1 MKIKHFIPFFAMAL
15 MGCAG
20 SPEQGIGIKMEN
32 MDTSVAP
39 GTDFYQYAC
48 GGWIKNNPLK
58 PEYPRFGSF
67 DEVAETNREQIKSL
81 IEDLAAE
88 KHENGSVGQKIGDLY
103 ALLMDSVRLN
113 KDGYAPIKN
122 DIERIKAI
130 KDRSE
135 VMPLM
140 AELSIK
146 GSSELFAMYIEADM
160 MDSKKNLVQIYQSG
174 LTLGQKEYY
183 LNDDEAMTKM
193 REAYKKHIVNMF
205 KLIGYSEA
213 DAQKKM
219 NSVLSIETRI
229 AKASKNNVELRDPAS
244 NYHKMSYDEL
254 KKEYTGFDWDKYM
267 SINYIT
273 DLKEISVGQ
282 PEALKEAIAVL
293 NDAPLDQ
300 LKDLLEWKL
309 LTNNSSVLGDKIYAE
324 SFDFFGRTMSGAKEP
339 QPRWK
344 RAVSTVNG
352 VLGDAVGEMYVK
364 KYFPAEAAML
374 APVPSPLQTH
384 SAYLRHIYND
394 DFAIVFV
401 GPCVS
406 KKAEADETP
415 GYPDIAIT
423 FAELRSWLADEGI
436 SLDEIEAEDV
446 DFIPCKAGLST
457 IYPIEGGQIASSSIW
472 SGNAIRSDALAFSG
486 MEQLMS
492 ALDVKEVPLE
502 YFMELLACE
511 GGCINGPGTD
521 GSVSVA
527 ERKKKAS
534 SHTLKRLDEA
544 DLFKGDEEF
553 ARKLLAEG
561 YGILHAASPKA
572 ETGFRSQHSEDEIRR
587 ALVELGKLTK
597 ADELNCGGCGY
608 NTCRDMA
615 IAYLDGMA
623 EVEMCVTKM
632 RKEAES
638 KVDVLLRTIPMGV
651 VIVDSDLQIAD
662 CNTNFLEFFGDMEEG
677 FVDQSILQMVKGLPL
692 ERFVPFADKFR
703 DQFYL
708 SHPGQYRVHFKDKY
722 LRVTFFLVESK
733 RLLGAM
739 FEDITSPTIKRET
752 VVKKA
757 EDVIQ
762 KSLET
767 VQQIASLLGE
777 NAAETEIMLNSL
789 IDAFSVHGTGE
800 GESDFREDEG
810 GDLT

>member
-1 MKIKHFIPFFAMAL
+1 MLSCPVICLGIRKKLGFSAISETAIGAAL
-15 MGCAG
+15 VTEALD
-20 SPEQGIGIKMEN
+20 I
-32 MDTSVAP
+32 
-39 GTDFYQYAC
+39 Y
-48 GGWIKNNPLK
+48 
-58 PEYPRFGSF
+58 
-67 DEVAETNREQIKSL
+67 
-81 IEDLAAE
+81 AAE
-88 KHENGSVGQKIGDLY
+88 HGGHCPFISTACPSAV
-103 ALLMDSVRLN
+103 ALVR
-113 KDGYAPIKN
+113 
-122 DIERIKAI
+122 
-130 KDRSE
+130 
-135 VMPLM
+135 
-140 AELSIK
+140 
-146 GSSELFAMYIEADM
+146 
-160 MDSKKNLVQIYQSG
+160 
-174 LTLGQKEYY
+174 
-183 LNDDEAMTKM
+183 
-193 REAYKKHIVNMF
+193 
-205 KLIGYSEA
+205 
-213 DAQKKM
+213 
-219 NSVLSIETRI
+219 
-229 AKASKNNVELRDPAS
+229 
-244 NYHKMSYDEL
+244 
-254 KKEYTGFDWDKYM
+254 
-267 SINYIT
+267 
-273 DLKEISVGQ
+273 
-282 PEALKEAIAVL
+282 
-293 NDAPLDQ
+293 
-300 LKDLLEWKL
+300 
-309 LTNNSSVLGDKIYAE
+309 
-324 SFDFFGRTMSGAKEP
+324 
-339 QPRWK
+339 
-344 RAVSTVNG
+344 
-352 VLGDAVGEMYVK
+352 
-364 KYFPAEAAML
+364 KYFPDEAGKL
-374 APVPSPLQTH
+374 APVPSPLQAH

-394 DFAIVFV
+394 DFVIVFI
-401 GPCVS
+401 GPCIA
-406 KKAEADETP
+406 KKSEADTTP
-415 GYPDIAIT
+415 GYPDLAIT
-423 FAELRSWLADEGI
+423 FKELRVWLQEEGI
-436 SLDEIEAEDV
+436 SLDDIEAEDV
-446 DFIPCKAGLST
+446 DFIPCKAGIST

-472 SGNAIRSDALAFSG
+472 GGSSVRCDALAFSG

-492 ALDVKEVPLE
+492 ALDEKEVPLE

-511 GGCINGPGTD
+511 GGCINGPGSD
-521 GSVSVA
+521 QSISMA
-527 ERKKKAS
+527 ARKGKAS
-534 SHTLKRLDEA
+534 SHTLKRLDEQ

-561 YGILHAASPKA
+561 YGILHTDAPAAEA
-572 ETGFRSQHSEDEIRR
+572 GFRKAHSEDEIKR

-662 CNTNFLEFFGDMEEG
+662 CNKNFLEFFGDMEEG
-677 FVDQSILQMVKGLPL
+677 FIDQSILQMVKGLPL

-810 GDLT
+810 GDLA

>member
-1 MKIKHFIPFFAMAL
+1 MQNPIYT
-15 MGCAG
+15 
-20 SPEQGIGIKMEN
+20 EV
-32 MDTSVAP
+32 TSCRDCYKCVRSCPVKA
-39 GTDFYQYAC
+39 
-48 GGWIKNNPLK
+48 I
-58 PEYPRFGSF
+58 
-67 DEVAETNREQIKSL
+67 QIK
-81 IEDLAAE
+81 
-88 KHENGSVGQKIGDLY
+88 
-103 ALLMDSVRLN
+103 
-113 KDGYAPIKN
+113 DGHAMI
-122 DIERIKAI
+122 I
-130 KDRSE
+130 KDRCLYCGRC
-135 VMPLM
+135 VHVCPNN
-140 AELSIK
+140 A
-146 GSSELFAMYIEADM
+146 
-160 MDSKKNLVQIYQSG
+160 KKIRNDVDRVKLAIQSG
-174 LTLGQKEYY
+174 RRVICSLAPSYASEFGGREKELLT
-183 LNDDEAMTKM
+183 A
-193 REAYKKHIVNMF
+193 
-205 KLIGYSEA
+205 
-213 DAQKKM
+213 
-219 NSVLSIETRI
+219 
-229 AKASKNNVELRDPAS
+229 
-244 NYHKMSYDEL
+244 L
-254 KKEYTGFDWDKYM
+254 KKLGF
-267 SINYIT
+267 SA
-273 DLKEISVGQ
+273 ISETAIGATLVT
-282 PEALKEAIAVL
+282 EAL
-293 NDAPLDQ
+293 D
-300 LKDLLEWKL
+300 
-309 LTNNSSVLGDKIYAE
+309 IYASE
-324 SFDFFGRTMSGAKEP
+324 HDGKCPFIGTACPS
-339 QPRWK
+339 
-344 RAVSTVNG
+344 AVA
-352 VLGDAVGEMYVK
+352 LVK
-364 KYFPAEAAML
+364 KYFPTEAAML